1 MDVRDRQVA
10 TLRDGVAQVAANPM
24 IRARVRIA
32 LGSVQCGSLSQKEP
46 SMSNPHDALA
56 GLGLALPPAPKPVAA
71 YVPAVR
77 TGNMVF
83 VSGQLPFS
91 DGALLAT
98 GPVPSKVSVED
109 AQKAARQCALNALS
123 VLADQLGGDLSRVV
137 RIVRLG
143 VFVQSDDR
151 FDGQPK
157 VANGASEFMQQV
169 FGEAGR
175 HARAAV
181 GTNALPLDACV
192 EVEVLAEVR

>member
-1 MDVRDRQVA
+1 
-10 TLRDGVAQVAANPM
+10 
-24 IRARVRIA
+24 
-32 LGSVQCGSLSQKEP
+32 
-46 SMSNPHDALA
+46 MSNPHDVLA
-56 GLGLALPPAPKPVAA
+56 RLGIALPPAPKPVAS

-77 TGNMVF
+77 SGNLIY

-91 DGALLAT
+91 AGTLLAT
-98 GPVPSKVSVED
+98 GPVPSKVSIEE

-123 VLADQLGGDLSRVV
+123 VVADQLGGDLSKVRRV
-137 RIVRLG
+137 VRLG

-157 VANGASEFMQQV
+157 VANGASEFMQEV

-181 GTNALPLDACV
+181 GANALPLDASV
-192 EVEVLAEVR
+192 EVEVLVEV